1 MKRLPLLIV
10 LILLIAAPTIAA
22 HEFLEK
28 EYQTKWCSERGGIQ
42 EYRLDDATRV
52 DCLLPEFAVEFDF
65 AYKWA
70 ECIGQAFYY
79 GQKTGRKAACVLII
93 EDQEK
98 EKQFVE
104 RLKIV
109 CEKMGIKY
117 WLMYKEDLGSE

>member
-1 MKRLPLLIV
+1 
-10 LILLIAAPTIAA
+10 
-22 HEFLEK
+22 
-28 EYQTKWCSERGGIQ
+28 
-42 EYRLDDATRV
+42 
-52 DCLLPEFAVEFDF
+52 
-65 AYKWA
+65 
-70 ECIGQAFYY
+70 
-79 GQKTGRKAACVLII
+79 LII